1 MPEVLMSVNRLP
13 FIVLWF
19 LAWFSPLLAAAPAI
33 DHWTTPKGVAVYH
46 VPTQGLPLVD
56 IRVVFDAGSA
66 RDEQRF
72 GLAAMTSALLDT
84 GADDWNADAI
94 ANRLDGVGAQ
104 LGTGVSRDMAWLSL
118 RSLTLPDKLNVA
130 LDTAAAILAH
140 PRFDPADFERE
151 RQRALVG
158 IQQRGESPDEL
169 AEIAFNKLLY
179 GDHPYAHP
187 EDGFTETLNA
197 LSRDDLVRFHE
208 RYYTVRNALVVV
220 VGEVSRAD
228 AERVADHLVGP
239 LPVGE
244 LPPALP
250 QPVAKTAAATEKTTY
265 PSAQTHILIGSLGL
279 KVNDPDYFPLY
290 VGNHILGGSGLV
302 SLISE
307 EVREKRGLSYSAH
320 SYFYPQKEAGPW
332 KIGLQ
337 TRNEKAGEALQ
348 VALDTLKGFVE
359 RGPAAIELEAARKNI
374 IGGFVLRLDSN
385 QKLTE
390 QVAGIAFYH
399 RPLDYLD
406 TYTDRIN
413 AVTREE
419 IRQAFLRRIDPAKMQ
434 TVLVGAGGSTP

>member
-1 MPEVLMSVNRLP
+1 M
-13 FIVLWF
+13 FISRSTFIILWF
-19 LAWFSPLLAAAPAI
+19 LVWFSPLLSAAPAI
-33 DHWTTPKGVAVYH
+33 DHWTTAKGVAVYH
-46 VPTQGLPLVD
+46 VATRGLPLVD

-66 RDEQRF
+66 RDEQQF
-72 GLAAMTSALLDT
+72 GLATMTSALLDT
-84 GADDWNADAI
+84 GAGEWNADAI

-118 RSLTLPDKLNVA
+118 RSLTLPDKLTVA
-130 LDTAAAILAH
+130 LDTAASILAQ

-151 RQRALVG
+151 RQRALIG

-187 EDGFTETLNA
+187 EEGFTETLNA
-197 LSRDDLVRFHE
+197 LSRDDLIRFHQH
-208 RYYTVRNALVVV
+208 YYTVRNALVVV
-220 VGEVSRAD
+220 VGEVSRTD
-228 AERVADHLVGP
+228 AERLADQLVGQ

-244 LPPALP
+244 IPPALP
-250 QPVAKTAAATEKTTY
+250 QPVAKTAAATEKTVY

-307 EVREKRGLSYSAH
+307 EIREKRGLSYSAH
-320 SYFYPQKEAGPW
+320 SYFYPQKEVGPW

-348 VALDTLKGFVE
+348 VALDTLAAFVK
-359 RGPAAIELEAARKNI
+359 RGPTAAELDAAKQNI
-374 IGGFVLRLDSN
+374 AGGFVLRLDSN

-390 QVAGIAFYH
+390 QVAGIAFYQ
-399 RPLDYLD
+399 RPLDYLS
-406 TYTDRIN
+406 TYTDKIN
-413 AVTREE
+413 AVTRED

-434 TVLVGAGGSTP
+434 TVLVGGGNKP